1 MEKEIVKRLL
11 TECDSLSEVLKKLG
25 LKINGGTRRT
35 LKKFMNEN
43 GLVFERGKLS
53 REEYEKNPKI
63 CPVCGKKIDFKHREN
78 TYCSSSCAAKVNNVL
93 YPKRKKSEK
102 KQKSKNSA
110 EKHLIVNEKTVSKK
124 RHYPKTRKY
133 EENELFCANCGKKL
147 TGNQKKFCSE
157 RCKRKYYS
165 YQNYQT
171 SHSRKNDELGAI
183 KKYEYIMRLGGKC
196 SVCGYDKNLSALVF
210 HHTRDKEFTLTAR
223 AFSRL
228 TEEEIQKELEKC
240 VLLCQNCHHELHH
253 PELNKEKIETIID
266 MESGAKR

>member
-1 MEKEIVKRLL
+1 MEKEIVENLL
-11 TECDSLSEVLKKLG
+11 AKCDSLSEVLVKLG
-25 LKINGGTRRT
+25 LNDNGGTRRT
-35 LKKFMNEN
+35 LKKFMSEN
-43 GLVFERGKLS
+43 GLVFERGKLT
-53 REEYEKNPKI
+53 REEYDKNPKI
-63 CPVCGKKIDFKHREN
+63 CPVCGKEIDFDHRAN
-78 TYCSSSCAAKVNNVL
+78 KYCSSSCAAKVNNTL
-93 YPKRKKSEK
+93 YPKKKK
-102 KQKSKNSA
+102 LNSG
-110 EKHLIVNEKTVSKK
+110 K
-124 RHYPKTRKY
+124 RDYPETRKY
-133 EENELFCANCGKKL
+133 EENGLYCVVCGEKL

-171 SHSRKNDELGAI
+171 SHSRKNDELGTI

-223 AFSRL
+223 AFNRL

-253 PELNKEKIETIID
+253 PELDKEKIETIID